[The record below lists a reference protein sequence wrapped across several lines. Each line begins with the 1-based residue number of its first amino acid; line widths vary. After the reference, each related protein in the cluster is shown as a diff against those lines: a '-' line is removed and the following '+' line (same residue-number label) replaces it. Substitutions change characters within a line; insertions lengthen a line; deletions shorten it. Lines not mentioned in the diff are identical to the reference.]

1 MSTTRNL
8 IDWNMSKIATES
20 WPTLLAITEK
30 NIFSYVVRGGRFRK
44 MPGQNFK
51 TIFCIDHTEAM
62 VEAEVAEVARSYSK
76 QIGR

>member
-1 MSTTRNL
+1 MFFYN
-8 IDWNMSKIATES
+8 DWKLEKNATES
-20 WPTLLAITEK
+20 RPTLLLLLKK
-30 NIFSYVVRGGRFRK
+30 NDFPYVVRGGRFRK